1 MKWVK
6 KTIGY
11 TVAFLMVPLVLA
23 TLMGMGFWSQKL
35 VAVTGLSVT
44 PWYTGGEVVRTISH
58 GPYETRIHRPVF
70 DGLLWD
76 SKRGFVQVDWTAA
89 QPLPARLEEDI
100 DYDGDG
106 TADFRVE
113 LSTEDNSA
121 RLVPVNPRVLS
132 LEGTYSLKHG
142 RAVRVLLENKH

>member
-6 KTIGY
+6 KAVGY
-11 TVAFLMVPLVLA
+11 TVASLMVPLALA
-23 TLMGMGFWSQKL
+23 TLTGLGFWSQKL

-44 PWYTGGEVVRTISH
+44 PWYTGGEVIRKISH
-58 GPYETRIHRPVF
+58 GQYETKIHRPVF

-76 SKRGFVQVDWTAA
+76 SGQGFVQVDWTAA
-89 QPLPARLEEDI
+89 QPLPAKLEEDI

-106 TADFRVE
+106 TSDFRIE
-113 LSTEDNSA
+113 LSTEENIA
-121 RLVPVNPRVLS
+121 RLVPANPRVLS
-132 LEGTYSLKHG
+132 LEGTYRLKNG